1 MSMAASPSYAWAQA
15 RESSERSGKKIR
27 EKRQWLNMSQ
37 PDLICALDPDKQLS
51 GFTVP
56 ALSRIE
62 AGVMIPHPAIAQVLS
77 DWYLQASS
85 PTACS
90 TCGQEYQ

>member
-1 MSMAASPSYAWAQA
+1 MSMEAALSYAWAQS
-15 RESSERSGKKIR
+15 RDWSGRSGKKIR
-27 EKRQWLNMSQ
+27 EKRQWLDMSQ

-77 DWYLQASS
+77 DWYLQDS
-85 PTACS
+85 TTKACP
-90 TCGQEYQ
+90 TCGREYQ